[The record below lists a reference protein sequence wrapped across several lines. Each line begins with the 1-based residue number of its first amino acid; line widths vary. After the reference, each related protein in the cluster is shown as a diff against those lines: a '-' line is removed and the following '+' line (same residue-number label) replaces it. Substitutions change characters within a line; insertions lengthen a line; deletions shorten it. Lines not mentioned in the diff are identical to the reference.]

1 MQEFQAVTD
10 IDADLSVGWRVM
22 TDFASFSQWNPLLRA
37 VRGKPEKGAAL
48 GLRVARS
55 LGSDETVRLPARV
68 RVVASEQEIAWGGG
82 VPGLFDVHHYFRF
95 ERRAA
100 GFRFI
105 HGEIFSGL
113 LVPVIWPFIKGRV
126 RLDNYKA
133 LNQAFKQRCE
143 DSTLSRRV

>member
-10 IDADLSVGWRVM
+10 IEADLAVGWRVM
-22 TDFASFSQWNPLLRA
+22 TDFAAFPQWNPLLRA
-37 VRGKPEKGAAL
+37 VKGKPEKGASL

-55 LGSDETVRLPARV
+55 LGSDETAPLPARV
-68 RVVASEQEIAWGGG
+68 RVVAPEQEIAWGGG
-82 VPGLFDVHHYFRF
+82 VPGVFDVHHYFRF
-95 ERRAA
+95 ERADK

-113 LVPVIWPFIKGRV
+113 LVPVIWPVIKGRV
-126 RLDNYKA
+126 RLENYKA

-143 DSTLSRRV
+143 SMSREV